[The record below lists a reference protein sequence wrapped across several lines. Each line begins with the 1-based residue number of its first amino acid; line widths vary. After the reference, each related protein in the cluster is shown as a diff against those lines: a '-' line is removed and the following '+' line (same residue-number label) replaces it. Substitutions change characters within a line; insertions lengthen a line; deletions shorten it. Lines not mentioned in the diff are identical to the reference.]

1 MNILVTGGCGFIGS
15 HLVRLL
21 LREGHRVVNLDKL
34 TYAGNPANLVDLEA
48 HPGYRFVRG
57 DIADREIVGAVMTG
71 VDRVINVA
79 AETHVDRSI
88 DDADAFLRTN
98 VYGVHVL
105 CEAVRE
111 EEKASARGAS
121 GQGASGRAEPGRR
134 IRFVQVSTDEVYG
147 SIDTGEFREMDRFS
161 PSSPYSAAKAG
172 GELLAFSY
180 HTTHGLDVVATRGA
194 NTYGPNQYPEKL
206 IPFAVTELIEGR
218 RIPLYGDGGQVR
230 DWLHVED
237 HARAIWTV
245 AERGESGQAYNVPG
259 KNERRNIEVVEVIL
273 REMARGKDAIEP
285 VKDRPGH
292 DRRYAVDGAKL
303 DALGFAERR
312 RVEEELPE
320 TVRWYTENAGWWQP
334 LKHASKDFFQRHYG
348 SLGRKDGSL

>member
-1 MNILVTGGCGFIGS
+1 MKVLITGGCGFIGS
-15 HLVRLL
+15 HLVRLVL
-21 LREGHRVVNLDKL
+21 AEGHQVVNLDKL
-34 TYAGNPANLVDLEA
+34 TYAGNPANLADVEA

-57 DIADREIVGAVMTG
+57 DIADRDVVRAAVEG

-98 VYGVHVL
+98 VQGVHVL

-111 EEKASARGAS
+111 EEKAAA
-121 GQGASGRAEPGRR
+121 GRLGGRR
-134 IRFVQVSTDEVYG
+134 IRFVQISTDEVYG
-147 SIDTGEFREMDRFS
+147 SIEEGAFVETDRFS

-194 NTYGPNQYPEKL
+194 NTYGPNQFPEKL
-206 IPFAVTELIEGR
+206 IPFAVTELMEGR

-259 KNERRNIEVVEVIL
+259 KNERRNLEVVRVIL
-273 REMARGKDAIEP
+273 REMGRTEADGVER

-312 RVEEELPE
+312 SVEDGLPE
-320 TVRWYTENAGWWQP
+320 TIRWYRENAAWWGP
-334 LKHASKDFFQRHYG
+334 LKHASKEFFRRHYG
-348 SLGRKDGSL
+348 ALGRKDG

>member
-1 MNILVTGGCGFIGS
+1 MNVLITGGCGFIGS

-21 LREGHRVVNLDKL
+21 LAEGHQVVNLDKL
-34 TYAGNPANLVDLEA
+34 TYAGNPANLADVEA

-57 DIADREIVGAVMTG
+57 DIADRDVVRGAVAG

-98 VYGVHVL
+98 VQGVHIL

-111 EEKASARGAS
+111 EEKAA
-121 GQGASGRAEPGRR
+121 AERLGGHR

-147 SIDTGEFREMDRFS
+147 SIEEGAFVETDRFS

-206 IPFAVTELIEGR
+206 IPFAVTELMEGR

-259 KNERRNIEVVEVIL
+259 KNERRNLEVVRVIL
-273 REMARGKDAIEP
+273 GEMGRTEADGVEP

-292 DRRYAVDGAKL
+292 DRRYAVDGDKL

-312 RVEEELPE
+312 SVEAGLPE
-320 TVRWYTENAGWWQP
+320 TVRWYRENAAWWEP
-334 LKHASKDFFQRHYG
+334 LKHASKDFFRRHYG
-348 SLGRKDGSL
+348 SLGRKES